1 MPDEK
6 KPPRMTLTNLT
17 TGRGFSAQF
26 NPTEIEE
33 TITANYNELKV
44 LGQSHAPL
52 QYTGTSNWEAPFSLG
67 FDALATYAGADGERA
82 TVWGAR
88 RFLMSLFYSSIE
100 GQGVSGG
107 APPDVRLFWPTLLAM
122 TVKLKTGKFKHSR
135 FNSRLQSCLF
145 VADVTV
151 VEVRD
156 VRLYSEDVLDSG
168 TMRSR

>member
-6 KPPRMTLTNLT
+6 KPPRMTLTNLA

-26 NPTEIEE
+26 NPTELEE
-33 TITANYNELKV
+33 TISANYNELKV
-44 LGQSHAPL
+44 LGMSHAPL
-52 QYTGTSNWEAPFSLG
+52 QYTGTSNWEGSFSLG
-67 FDALATYAGADGERA
+67 FDALAAYSGQTGEVA

-100 GQGVSGG
+100 GQGVAGG
-107 APPDVRLFWPTLLAM
+107 DPPDVRLFWPTLLAM
-122 TVKLKTGKFKHSR
+122 TVKLRTGKFKHSR

-145 VADVTV
+145 VVDVTV
-151 VEVRD
+151 FEARD

-168 TMRSR
+168 TMRS